1 MSDLT
6 DRLRTAMHSYCR
18 EGEPDG
24 KCRLLLEAADRIEEL
39 DAEVMRWKTGQA
51 RWQNSALAARIE
63 ELEAKVADL
72 TDDAGTFDKW
82 WKEANG

>member
-24 KCRLLLEAADRIEEL
+24 KCRLLREAADRIEEL
-39 DAEVMRWKTGQA
+39 EA
-51 RWQNSALAARIE
+51 RRDNASARIE